1 MVCSLFGFSE
11 TLFGSIMRSCAR
23 GSILGDGYQNDAGV
37 ELLRGYEKINRERD
51 GRSMDDLVS
60 RPSLPTIN
68 DPAYIQLV
76 RIALCY
82 YIAKADQ
89 VKPEEQQLIDEM
101 CEVLLSDP
109 KGSQDYRC
117 ELRMILADKGTN
129 FSNLRRYLNRIEPKE
144 LEAFWTDVM
153 RIAEAN
159 GYISDDE
166 RKALL
171 VYESYVKERTRLQED
186 LASAGPGNGKRISSK
201 VHIISLSC
209 KNCDAIL
216 DVNSDLSVAFCPY
229 CGTKHI
235 ICEQENGGAQ

>member
-1 MVCSLFGFSE
+1 MLMICSFFGFSE
-11 TLFGSIMRSCAR
+11 TLIGSLMRSTAR
-23 GSILGDGYQNDAGV
+23 GSIFGDGYQNEAGV

-51 GRSMDDLVS
+51 GHSMDDLVS

-109 KGSQDYRC
+109 KASQDYRC

-129 FSNLRRYLNRIEPKE
+129 FSNLRRYLNRVEPKE

-159 GYISDDE
+159 GDISEDE

-171 VYESYVKERTRLQED
+171 VYESYVKERTKQLGI
-186 LASAGPGNGKRISSK
+186 AGPAGKKSGGQ
-201 VHIISLSC
+201 VHIISLKCKSC
-209 KNCDAIL
+209 AAIL
-216 DVNSDLSVAFCPY
+216 EVNSDLTTAFCPY

-235 ICEQENGGAQ
+235 ICEQEDGGAK